1 MDYFKKVKLP
11 VTPPLKDKRVFTE
24 VSFGYEVYDAKDV
37 LTDEILETFKDLE
50 LEPTIVVI
58 FSDNDES
65 KGEKDRLI
73 HTDIFK
79 TKSGWKIMKFGI
91 NWELGDSTTLFSWWD
106 MKTLQ
111 EVYPDD
117 TKLFPFKFYK
127 LSGIHY
133 VNRRQLGIP
142 EEAEKLAE
150 TYIEGPTLVRTDIPH
165 MTVYSGS
172 GIRRG
177 MSIRFNETNIS
188 SWDDVVEK
196 LKNKGVLEN

>member
-11 VTPPLKDKRVFTE
+11 VTPPIKDKRVFNE

-37 LTDEILETFKDLE
+37 LTDEILETFTDLE

-79 TKSGWKIMKFGI
+79 TNSGWKIMKFGI
-91 NWELGDSTTLFSWWD
+91 NWELGDSTTLFSWWN
-106 MKTLQ
+106 MKTLK

-117 TKLFPFKFYK
+117 TKVLPSKFYK

-133 VNRRQLGIP
+133 INRRQLGIP
-142 EEAEKLAE
+142 AEADKLAE

-165 MTVYSGS
+165 MTVYSGTE
-172 GIRRG
+172 IRRG
-177 MSIRFNETNIS
+177 MSVRFNETSIS
-188 SWDDVVEK
+188 SWDDIVEK